1 MGKLSTYERFI
12 RNVAVPIMQSCHS
25 FKLHNLIAGH
35 SDKTTP
41 ISAKQMNSLL
51 NKIRMDI
58 EDFDNSDL
66 EFYHGHQADSLLQ
79 IIGSSL
85 RRELNSTV
93 VVLYED
99 NYNKNRIISK
109 ILRWLGYDCV
119 LEGDK
124 IHYEGFTF
132 IFITSFDKLNLKELA
147 VNYFL
152 IYNFND
158 SEDLDEIKESITEY
172 GKTHTVKTIIY
183 EV

>member
-1 MGKLSTYERFI
+1 MAKLSTYERFI

-35 SDKTTP
+35 SDMTTP
-41 ISAKQMNSLL
+41 ISAKQMNNLL

-66 EFYHGHQADSLLQ
+66 GFYHCHQADGLLQ
-79 IIGSSL
+79 IIGSSI
-85 RRELNSTV
+85 RRELNPTV
-93 VVLYED
+93 VVLCDD

-124 IHYEGFTF
+124 IHYEEFTF
-132 IFITSFDKLNLKELA
+132 IFITSFDELNLKE
-147 VNYFL
+147 VTVDYFL
-152 IYNFND
+152 IYKSND
-158 SEDLDEIKESITEY
+158 SEDLDKIKESITEY